1 MRTNERA
8 ALALATS
15 QHGVLT
21 TAQTAGLG
29 LDDALVDRRIADGR
43 WQRVHRGVYVVHG
56 GPLPWL
62 TRAQAALLHCGP
74 DAALSHDSAAW
85 LHGLLPRAPERLEV
99 CLPHS
104 RRMASGAGL
113 AVHRTRAAPSVV
125 GSPRRVAVVPTVV
138 DLLARSASDDATVAL
153 LGEAARRGVALGAV
167 LQEVSRRTTMPGR
180 SLALELLATVGGG
193 IESALEL
200 RYHRHVE
207 RRHGLPRSQLQ
218 VRHTVGGAAIRADCR
233 YIEWAV
239 RVELDGAMAH
249 SGARGDRDVW
259 RDNAVLI
266 ELGEITLRYR
276 WRHVLD
282 PCRTAAQVAAALQ
295 ARGWPGR
302 PRACGPHCPGVRPR

>member
-1 MRTNERA
+1 MHTNERA
-8 ALALATS
+8 ALALATH
-15 QHGVLT
+15 QRGVLT
-21 TAQTAGLG
+21 TAQAVALG
-29 LDDALVDRRIADGR
+29 LDDALVDRRIGEGR
-43 WQRVHRGVYVVHG
+43 WQRVHRGVYVVHA

-62 TRAQAALLHCGP
+62 TRAQAALLYCGP

-85 LHGLLPRAPERLEV
+85 LHGLLARAPGRLEV
-99 CLPHS
+99 CLPHA
-104 RRMASGAGL
+104 RRVASSAGL
-113 AVHRTRAAPSVV
+113 AVHRTRAVPPVV
-125 GSPRRVAVVPTVV
+125 GTPPRVAVVPTVV
-138 DLLARSASDDATVAL
+138 DLLARSASDDARVAL
-153 LGEAARRGVALGAV
+153 LSEAARRGVALGAV

-180 SLALELLATVGGG
+180 SLVLELLATVGGG

-207 RRHGLPRSQLQ
+207 RRHGLPRSELQ
-218 VRHTVGGAAIRADCR
+218 VRHTVGGMAIRADCR
-233 YIEWAV
+233 YVQWAV

-266 ELGEITLRYR
+266 ELGEVTLRYR

-282 PCRTAAQVAAALQ
+282 PCRTAAQVAAALT

-302 PRACGPHCPGVRPR
+302 PRACGPGCSVARRA